1 MNAFRK
7 LHWSRLLPAAALGL
21 GLQVISAT
29 ASATTMVSTNLA
41 QLSELAQDAFVL
53 RIDSVETS
61 TAEGRNFDIVSGV
74 VTENVFGDKQTSE
87 PVSWN
92 QFKISANVKLPGMPQ
107 YEPGKEYLVF
117 LSGPGK
123 GTGFQSPIGLGQGM
137 FKVKRLPDG
146 RASVQNGFM
155 NSTVF
160 RSLNTDKIIQD
171 MAAAKSRT
179 RGANPQV
186 EAQKL
191 KASLR
196 PGPAIGLDA
205 VKEAAQ
211 FLHEKKQQGAHPAKD
226 YLTTAPVML
235 QPVLH

>member
-1 MNAFRK
+1 MNGFRK
-7 LHWSRLLPAAALGL
+7 LQWGKWLPAAALAI
-21 GLQVISAT
+21 GLQVLTAA

-41 QLSELAQDAFVL
+41 QLSELAEEAFVL

-61 TAEGRNFDIVSGV
+61 TAEGRNFDVVSGV
-74 VTENVFGDKQTSE
+74 VTEIVFGDKQTSE
-87 PVSWN
+87 PVSWK

-160 RSLNTDKIIQD
+160 RSLNTDKLIQD
-171 MAAAKSRT
+171 MAAANSRA

-205 VKEAAQ
+205 VKEAR
-211 FLHEKKQQGAHPAKD
+211 PALATD
-226 YLTTAPVML
+226 
-235 QPVLH
+235 